1 MSEWKKTDLTTRIV
15 RADPFYDW
23 ALVQRVSILNMEW
36 LPVLIELT
44 PDGEFNGSAEEF
56 TRQAAQLRA
65 RDPNSWA
72 WNLRVP
78 PFYEALPTRI
88 QGPLRFVS
96 VLARKQ
102 FLAEIYD
109 GKAPAKGIRRFEI
122 GRSTRPA
129 GRAMPQP
136 VGSAPVSAGECTPEV
151 LVGVIDDGLAF
162 AHDRFLSTDGKTRIE
177 YFWDQLVP
185 SATWFSWGYGRELT
199 KRHLVDGIDERM
211 RHTPG
216 SIVDEDDV
224 YRLSGHVDFTQ
235 PGHKPLAARMAH
247 GTHVMDLACRSI
259 GRPPSGQRP
268 IVAVQLPTDTV
279 ADTSGATLG
288 PQIFNG
294 LCYIL
299 AKAAAIE
306 NDFNRVQPLPV
317 VVNVSYGTIAGP
329 HDGSS
334 LLEEAMDTLVAACN
348 GTLRVVLP
356 AGNNHLSR
364 CHAHFCLEPGRSRE
378 LRWRVLPDDW
388 TQSYLEIWLPDDA
401 APVSIVI
408 AAPDG
413 TATSPFSWGVSQQ
426 LVTSAGVVGQASY
439 YLPGM
444 AGKRPLL
451 RLSLEATGNPEGRP
465 PLAPAGLWCITLI
478 PGAAGVCDIHAW
490 IQRDDPA
497 PGYARRGRQSYFDD
511 PLYARYDDGG
521 RAIEDDA
528 DPNTAKSYIKRRGTL
543 NAIATGTETIVIGGF
558 RISDGRS
565 APYSS
570 SGPVVHPPGRGG
582 PSPDGPDAMW
592 PCDDAS
598 SLGGLVAAGTRS
610 SSCFAMHG
618 TSVAAPQVARWLADR
633 MAAGDPCD
641 RAAVFDAAAAAVVK
655 PIGSGNPSAERGGGG
670 RFPMPANRL
679 PLRIDP

>member
-1 MSEWKKTDLTTRIV
+1 V

-216 SIVDEDDV
+216 SIIDEDDV

-279 ADTSGATLG
+279 ADSRVNDVLMTSDCSKIRA
-288 PQIFNG
+288 PRFF
-294 LCYIL
+294 
-299 AKAAAIE
+299 AAAARPSVARSGSTVALSRLRRAADAGNPAIAPMLRAGTTVLSTPASLRSFCSRTRSAACSGVRATSSPLRDSRWHFRSSRRMSAVKSSAARRQALQAWRAARRPRALSTSE
-306 NDFNRVQPLPV
+306 NL
-317 VVNVSYGTIAGP
+317 A
-329 HDGSS
+329 DGSS
-334 LLEEAMDTLVAACN
+334 VIQPDEAAELPCPTLSASNSETRTPAAANAYAVA
-348 GTLRVVLP
+348 
-356 AGNNHLSR
+356 H
-364 CHAHFCLEPGRSRE
+364 
-378 LRWRVLPDDW
+378 
-388 TQSYLEIWLPDDA
+388 
-401 APVSIVI
+401 PVN
-408 AAPDG
+408 PPPMM
-413 TATSPFSWGVSQQ
+413 ATSMSES
-426 LVTSAGVVGQASY
+426 
-439 YLPGM
+439 
-444 AGKRPLL
+444 
-451 RLSLEATGNPEGRP
+451 
-465 PLAPAGLWCITLI
+465 
-478 PGAAGVCDIHAW
+478 
-490 IQRDDPA
+490 
-497 PGYARRGRQSYFDD
+497 
-511 PLYARYDDGG
+511 PLY
-521 RAIEDDA
+521 
-528 DPNTAKSYIKRRGTL
+528 
-543 NAIATGTETIVIGGF
+543 
-558 RISDGRS
+558 
-565 APYSS
+565 
-570 SGPVVHPPGRGG
+570 
-582 PSPDGPDAMW
+582 
-592 PCDDAS
+592 
-598 SLGGLVAAGTRS
+598 LGKAGTRDLGKRS
-610 SSCFAMHG
+610 TQG
-618 TSVAAPQVARWLADR
+618 
-633 MAAGDPCD
+633 
-641 RAAVFDAAAAAVVK
+641 
-655 PIGSGNPSAERGGGG
+655 ER
-670 RFPMPANRL
+670 P
-679 PLRIDP
+679 